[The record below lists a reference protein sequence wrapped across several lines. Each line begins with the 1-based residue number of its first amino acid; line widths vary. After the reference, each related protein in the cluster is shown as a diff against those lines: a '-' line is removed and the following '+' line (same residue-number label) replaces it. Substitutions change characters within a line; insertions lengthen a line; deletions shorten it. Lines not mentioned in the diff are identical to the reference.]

1 MRLRSANL
9 VWKGPDSKHFSVCL
23 PYSWSS
29 PLHHRCARAVT
40 DTTSVMGWL
49 CANKTLC
56 IKTGRSGPQ
65 STDTGTRWTRR
76 ESILEWR
83 AGGDDNDGKLPW
95 APAPHLHWLCGMG
108 PPLCARSPS
117 ANAQGS
123 PGLLMSGRAH
133 QRLLSTSHAWR
144 DNNIS
149 GQHMKAITRSPLRKK
164 PFARG
169 VWARR
174 GERAPQLRQSLSC
187 WTQPPWIHSPRLPP
201 WDTEAPGGFPP

>member
-1 MRLRSANL
+1 
-9 VWKGPDSKHFSVCL
+9 
-23 PYSWSS
+23 
-29 PLHHRCARAVT
+29 
-40 DTTSVMGWL
+40 MGWL

-108 PPLCARSPS
+108 PPLCTRSPS

-133 QRLLSTSHAWR
+133 QRLLSTSHAWGR
-144 DNNIS
+144 QQYIRPAHESNNAIALVK
-149 GQHMKAITRSPLRKK
+149 KAFCKRGVSQERRKSPTAQTK
-164 PFARG
+164 PFMLDPATMNT
-169 VWARR
+169 
-174 GERAPQLRQSLSC
+174 QSS
-187 WTQPPWIHSPRLPP
+187 PPAVRH
-201 WDTEAPGGFPP
+201 